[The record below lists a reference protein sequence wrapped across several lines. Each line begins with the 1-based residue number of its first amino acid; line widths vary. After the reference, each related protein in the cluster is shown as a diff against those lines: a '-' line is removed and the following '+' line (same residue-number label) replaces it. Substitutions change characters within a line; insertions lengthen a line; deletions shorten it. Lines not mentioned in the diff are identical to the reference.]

1 MSDQGEWRER
11 LGRVPGAGEEMPSV
25 VIRMNSATDD
35 LSRVRGMAEAAANLQ
50 KSLAANKVMYLPPQV
65 HIDLNPPPQ
74 KHRPLIPFWVP
85 CFILGCAAVIA
96 GVSEFREM
104 PVVIVLIV
112 WAMILMPA
120 SFVGLGERRES
131 KTARFWSE
139 VGALE
144 MDIYGEYVSSETM
157 RRFGGGL
164 PQ

>member
-1 MSDQGEWRER
+1 MSDPGEWGER
-11 LGRVPGAGEEMPSV
+11 HIPGHDAREEMPSV

-65 HIDLNPPPQ
+65 HIDLNPPPK
-74 KHRPLIPFWVP
+74 KHRPLIPLWVP
-85 CFILGCAAVIA
+85 CFILGCALFVA

-120 SFVGLGERRES
+120 SFVGLGEKRQG